1 MPRFSIAQ
9 IRAMAAIILAGGVLL
24 TVYWV
29 AAGQGLYAIFLALE
43 LGEGPSTHPLAAAG
57 LTFLAIMV
65 PATALIMTL
74 AMLSPLR
81 GAFHPQQFK
90 NARHQL
96 RAAMDGKSSNPEQQR
111 AAHAIGIAAGGSVV
125 GAGIRAGWFEA
136 WFGDPGSFT
145 AAASIAAAFG
155 IIAGLVHGRT
165 MLTKIAFSVAL
176 VILSLGA
183 LPAVGWFLERRP
195 EPLTFELLLPIFIG
209 GLPGGLVFLGVTKW
223 IKP

>member
-1 MPRFSIAQ
+1 MPRLSLAQ
-9 IRAMAAIILAGGVLL
+9 IRAITAILLTGGLLL

-29 AAGQGLYAIFLALE
+29 AAGRGPYPLFLALE
-43 LGEGPSTHPLAAAG
+43 LGEGPATHPLAAAG
-57 LTFLAIMV
+57 LTFIVIMV
-65 PATALIMTL
+65 PATALIIAL
-74 AMLSPLR
+74 AMVSPLR
-81 GAFHPQQFK
+81 SADHPQQFK
-90 NARHQL
+90 DVLHQI
-96 RAAMDGKSSNPEQQR
+96 RAGIKDESINPEQRR
-111 AAHAIGIAAGGSVV
+111 AAHAIGIAAGGSVI

-136 WFGDPGSFT
+136 WFGDPGSLT

-165 MLTKIAFSVAL
+165 MLARIAFSVAL

-195 EPLTFELLLPIFIG
+195 EPLTFELLLPIFVG